1 MLPRCAGEGR
11 VNRMD
16 KRTKHQRHKTLSPEE
31 LAELGPG
38 KASFDTEEGR
48 AAQGMRP
55 DLGKD
60 ADGKSPEPP
69 PIHTGNPPSA
79 DSSDEEDDVT

>member
-1 MLPRCAGEGR
+1 
-11 VNRMD
+11 MD

-38 KASFDTEEGR
+38 KASFDTEAGR

-55 DLGKD
+55 DLGN
-60 ADGKSPEPP
+60 AGKGMPEEQSPAEPP
-69 PIHTGNPPSA
+69 PVHTGNPPSE
-79 DSSDEEDDVT
+79 DSAEEDDDVT